1 MKNELTIGV
10 VLAALV
16 PGPHMCGRCIMAR
29 DVFGHFFS
37 GSCVAGRKLM
47 GAGVSFALDEARYP
61 ACPFAR
67 FGRIWKV

>member
-10 VLAALV
+10 VLAAPV
-16 PGPHMCGRCIMAR
+16 PGPPMGRRCIMVR

-37 GSCVAGRKLM
+37 GPCVAERKLM

-61 ACPFAR
+61 ACSFAR
-67 FGRIWKV
+67 FGRAWKV